1 MHNQIFV
8 LRDCI
13 KSLELMNISSTLI
26 NFLGVKIEIEY
37 DINPQST
44 IGKSWWNNI
53 HVWVEYFKESLFQP
67 YSASH

>member
-1 MHNQIFV
+1 MHNQLFA

-26 NFLGVKIEIEY
+26 NFPRAKIEIEY

-44 IGKSWWNNI
+44 IGKG
-53 HVWVEYFKESLFQP
+53 
-67 YSASH
+67 